1 MYRTCEHFEPT
12 ETEVSTYAENF
23 VKIPKSN
30 WRSVQDLADSK
41 VRLRRAVLKEV
52 GCSSSELTVPSLH
65 LETCTEQEEV
75 IELRDIPIEQIKA
88 EMLDLQSDGKTR
100 WADEIAEILELDVMD
115 VIEAFNQLQEEGRL
129 FVDNDRI

>member
-1 MYRTCEHFEPT
+1 MYRTCEQFEPT
-12 ETEVSTYAENF
+12 DTEVSTDAGNF
-23 VKIPKSN
+23 VKIPKGN
-30 WRSVQDLADSK
+30 WRSVQDMAVSK

-52 GCSSSELTVPSLH
+52 GYSSAELNVSSLH
-65 LETCTEQEEV
+65 LETCTKQEDV
-75 IELRDIPIEQIKA
+75 IELRDIPMEQIKA

-115 VIEAFNQLQEEGRL
+115 VVEAFNQLQEEGRL